1 MKILLATESYYPN
14 IDGGAI
20 AQHNLALE
28 LRKRGHEIGIIAPG
42 YIYKNKIEKEDGTT
56 IFRTRGVKLPLY
68 MNGRYHFS
76 IFPYFQVKK
85 IIKNFKPDIVNICS
99 PYPIGISSYIC
110 ARRQDIPIVG
120 SIHILP
126 GNMITPFHK
135 LKNQKRVENYSWRY
149 LIYFFNLVDWATIPT
164 RTGAE
169 IYKDKGLKTN
179 VTPISNGLKTD
190 IFNPKND
197 GEYLR
202 KKFNLPKKNIVLY
215 TGRINEEKNLDVLIK
230 SIPYVLK
237 KVDAHFLLVGSGGDY
252 KRHLISLAKELNVKE
267 KTTFTNFLEWE
278 DYPNIYSIADVF
290 AIPSEAELQSIVTM
304 EAVASGLPIVVV
316 DKGALHELASMNN
329 GFVFKAK
336 NSKEMANCIVKILT
350 NQKLKKEMSKKSL
363 ELIKEHTIE
372 SIAEKFE
379 KLYNKILIQYNNSK
393 KIK

>member
-28 LRKRGHEIGIIAPG
+28 LSKRGHEVSVIAPG
-42 YIYKNKIEKEDGTT
+42 YSHESKIEKEDGTT
-56 IFRTRGVKLPLY
+56 IYRTKGVKLPLY
-68 MNGRYHFS
+68 MNGSYHFS

-85 IIKNFKPDIVNICS
+85 IIKNVKPDIVNICS
-99 PYPIGISSYIC
+99 PYPIGISAYIC

-135 LKNQKRVENYSWRY
+135 LKNQKRIKNYSWRY

-164 RTGAE
+164 KTGAE
-169 IYKDKGLKTN
+169 IYKKKGLKTN
-179 VTPISNGLKTD
+179 ITPISNGLKTD
-190 IFNPKND
+190 IFNPKNN

-202 KKFNLPKKNIVLY
+202 EKFNLPGENIVLY

-230 SIPYVLK
+230 AIPYVLK
-237 KVDAHFLLVGSGGDY
+237 EVDSHFLIVGSGGDY
-252 KRHLISLAKELNVKE
+252 KKILINLAKELNVKD

-278 DYPNIYSIADVF
+278 DYPNIYSIADIF
-290 AIPSEAELQSIVTM
+290 AMPSEAELQSIVTM

-316 DKGALHELASMNN
+316 DKGALHELASKNN
-329 GFVFKAK
+329 GLIFQAK

-350 NQKLKKEMSKKSL
+350 DETLKNQMGEKSL
-363 ELIKEHTIE
+363 ELIKDHTIE
-372 SIAEKFE
+372 SITTKFE
-379 KLYNKILIQYNNSK
+379 DLYNKVLNKYANRKS
-393 KIK
+393 